1 MPDIHN
7 KAVRSKNM
15 RAIKSSGNRST
26 EKRLI
31 VLLKKSGLKGWRRH
45 PNLNGKPDFVFPKQ
59 RIAVFVDGCFWHG
72 CKKHFTIPTTNRK
85 FWLKKI
91 QNNMKRDKTVS
102 SELRKSGWKV
112 VRVWEHE
119 VKKRIPKSIICSFSK

>member
-1 MPDIHN
+1 VLPTQIV
-7 KAVRSKNM
+7 KAEPYLVP
-15 RAIKSSGNRST
+15 
-26 EKRLI
+26 L
-31 VLLKKSGLKGWRRH
+31 
-45 PNLNGKPDFVFPKQ
+45 
-59 RIAVFVDGCFWHG
+59 
-72 CKKHFTIPTTNRK
+72 IPTTNRK